1 MTQDVA
7 LDALKNCYERLL
19 EACDMLELIADG
31 LPGSVPL
38 ALCNRLV
45 VSLVRLVTETHV
57 QENQVLLPML
67 LASERAEMRQAAER
81 LRQEHDYD
89 DQVAIEVEEALVD
102 LVSGRSVLSPD
113 ATGYLLRSFFES
125 IRRHVYAEMDLLSL
139 IVNVAPRGGHLH

>member
-7 LDALKNCYERLL
+7 LDALKHCYERLL
-19 EACDMLELIADG
+19 DACDMLEQIADG

-38 ALCNRLV
+38 AQCNRLV
-45 VSLVRLVTETHV
+45 GSLVKVVADTHV
-57 QENQVLLPML
+57 LENQVLLPML
-67 LASERAEMRQAAER
+67 LASERPEMRLAAER

-125 IRRHVYAEMDLLSL
+125 IRRHVFAEMDLLSL
-139 IVNVAPRGGHLH
+139 IGDIAPRDGHLH